1 MLQTFYE
8 NYEIFRLRF
17 GNLNGYRTITW
28 NSWMA
33 TNCFAATQTISI
45 DKYWLYSNV
54 HWNALDE
61 NYGDWK
67 VTTLSMDTVVL
78 CRTIQ
83 FFTWEKKFL
92 FLMWNVSTSTWDLI
106 SIRLGIWYSYVER
119 TNKSKHF
126 FPNIQSFIPF
136 LSLFYGIFFQKS
148 PDKTFYF
155 SSGHLSVLF
164 NQSLHLL

>member
-1 MLQTFYE
+1 MTEWIQFVCHYQFKNHCFVANEPPRTWHFQKYRRENIMLQTFYE
-8 NYEIFRLRF
+8 NYEIFRLHF
-17 GNLNGYRTITW
+17 GYLNGYRTIIW

-67 VTTLSMDTVVL
+67 VTTLSMNTVVL
-78 CRTIQ
+78 CRAIQ
-83 FFTWEKKFL
+83 FSTWEKKFL

-126 FPNIQSFIPF
+126 FP
-136 LSLFYGIFFQKS
+136 
-148 PDKTFYF
+148 
-155 SSGHLSVLF
+155 
-164 NQSLHLL
+164 